1 MAGAN
6 AVFSFKTLVTLT
18 LAVLLAHLAIL
29 RTPLMRPVLQQDE
42 APRAFSTRTIE
53 LIAPRLTPAPQAR
66 VRRAALPHRSQPAP
80 PSVARSEASQI
91 AEVGPGSM
99 DAVAPPSAMIE
110 VQETASQRPEETNVQ
125 DEVSSKDDQLARAP
139 RPLREYVAQ
148 ADAERLPNSVRIT
161 YQVQSNK
168 FPYSLNGE
176 LLWQHDD
183 ASYNARLVF
192 NAFGQARVQTSRGQ
206 ITPQGLAPIRFSD
219 KYRSEVAAHFNREQG
234 KVTFS
239 ANTPDV
245 PLLAGAQDRLSILVQ
260 LAALV
265 GSAPNRYPPATTITI
280 QTIGPRAADTWLF
293 TVGETETLNLPGGEQ
308 ATLKLVRNPR
318 EEFDQKVELWLA
330 PALGYLP
337 ARVRITEPNGDYV
350 DQKWLSTQTLDDA
363 LGLRLAPQRQ
373 HSLEIAHY
381 AAKCTTATFKG

>member
-1 MAGAN
+1 
-6 AVFSFKTLVTLT
+6 
-18 LAVLLAHLAIL
+18 
-29 RTPLMRPVLQQDE
+29 
-42 APRAFSTRTIE
+42 
-53 LIAPRLTPAPQAR
+53 
-66 VRRAALPHRSQPAP
+66 
-80 PSVARSEASQI
+80 
-91 AEVGPGSM
+91 
-99 DAVAPPSAMIE
+99 
-110 VQETASQRPEETNVQ
+110 
-125 DEVSSKDDQLARAP
+125 
-139 RPLREYVAQ
+139 
-148 ADAERLPNSVRIT
+148 
-161 YQVQSNK
+161 
-168 FPYSLNGE
+168 LNGE

-206 ITPQGLAPIRFSD
+206 ITSQGLAPIRFSD

-280 QTIGPRAADTWLF
+280 QTIGPRAADIWLF

-337 ARVRITEPNGDYV
+337 ARVRITEPNGDFV
-350 DQKWLSTQTLDDA
+350 DQKWLSTQTLNES

-373 HSLEIAHY
+373 RSLEIANY
-381 AAKCTTATFKG
+381 AAKCTAGTFKG

>member
-1 MAGAN
+1 MARVN

-18 LAVLLAHLAIL
+18 LAVLLAHIAIL
-29 RTPLMRPVLQQDE
+29 RTPLMRPVLQQNE

-53 LIAPRLTPAPQAR
+53 VIAPRLTPTPQTH
-66 VRRAALPHRSQPAP
+66 VRRAALPDRSQPAP
-80 PSVARSEASQI
+80 AGAARSESPQI

-99 DAVAPPSAMIE
+99 DAVAPPPIMVE
-110 VQETASQRPEETNVQ
+110 TQEAESKRPEAATLQ
-125 DEVSSKDDQLARAP
+125 DEISSHDDQLARAP
-139 RPLREYVAQ
+139 RSLREYAVL
-148 ADAERLPNSVRIT
+148 ADAERLPRSVRIT

-337 ARVRITEPNGDYV
+337 ARVRITEPNGDFV
-350 DQKWLSTQTLDDA
+350 DQKWLSTQTLGDT
-363 LGLRLAPQRQ
+363 LGWRLAPQRQ
-373 HSLEIAHY
+373 RALEIAHY
-381 AAKCTTATFKG
+381 VAKCTTATFKG

>member
-1 MAGAN
+1 MARVK
-6 AVFSFKTLVTLT
+6 AVFSFKLLVTLT
-18 LAVLLAHLAIL
+18 LAVLLAHIAIL
-29 RTPLMRPVLQQDE
+29 RAPLMLPGLPQNE
-42 APRAFSTRTIE
+42 LPRSLSTRTIE
-53 LIAPRLTPAPQAR
+53 LIAPRLLPAPQTHSP
-66 VRRAALPHRSQPAP
+66 RAALPHRSQPAP
-80 PSVARSEASQI
+80 PSTARSESSQI
-91 AEVGPGSM
+91 AEVNPGNT
-99 DAVAPPSAMIE
+99 DAVAPPPTNIE
-110 VQETASQRPEETNVQ
+110 AQDADSKRPEEAIVK
-125 DEVSSKDDQLARAP
+125 DEAHSNDDQPALAP
-139 RPLREYVAQ
+139 RPLREYAVLAN
-148 ADAERLPNSVRIT
+148 AERLPRSARIT
-161 YQVQSNK
+161 YQVEANK
-168 FPYSLNGE
+168 FPYSLNAE

-206 ITPQGLAPIRFSD
+206 IGTRGLEPIRFSD

-245 PLLAGAQDRLSILVQ
+245 PLLSGAQDRLSILVQ

-265 GSAPNRYPPATTITI
+265 ATAPTRYPPATTITI

-293 TVGETETLNLPGGEQ
+293 TVGDNETLSLPGGEQ

-330 PALGYLP
+330 PALDYLP
-337 ARVRITEPNGDYV
+337 ARVRITEPNGDFV
-350 DQKWLSTQTLDDA
+350 DQKWLRTQMLNEP

-373 HSLEIAHY
+373 RALEIAHY
-381 AAKCTTATFKG
+381 VAKCTTATFKG